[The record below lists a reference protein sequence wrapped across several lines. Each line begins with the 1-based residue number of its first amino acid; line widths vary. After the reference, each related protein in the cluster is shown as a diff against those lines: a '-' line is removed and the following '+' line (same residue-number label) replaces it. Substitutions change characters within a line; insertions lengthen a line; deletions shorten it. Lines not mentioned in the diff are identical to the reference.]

1 MLHRSVFVGA
11 AGGVGSR
18 SCFARRMEAG
28 KEEDFHLDGL
38 GAGWKETLLGIK
50 RRQGRINECKG
61 AMERN
66 AFKNLREAFVDR

>member
-1 MLHRSVFVGA
+1 
-11 AGGVGSR
+11 
-18 SCFARRMEAG
+18 MEAG

-50 RRQGRINECKG
+50 RRQGSTNECKG

-66 AFKNLREAFVDR
+66 AFTDLREAFVDR